1 MNIYNK
7 AEYIC
12 PDFCFISIQAEY
24 VICQSGNAVIDDWNT
39 STEPPISF

>member
-1 MNIYNK
+1 MF
-7 AEYIC
+7 AQEAYIR
-12 PDFCFISIQAEY
+12 PVSTLVELHVEG